1 MILITHYYI
10 LTSKKKMINETKLA
24 SLITLLDDPDPQ
36 IFKQIE
42 EELLS
47 YGNEVVGYLEG
58 AWEKSFDSILQ
69 ERIENLIHKIQFI
82 NVKEDLALWYQSG
95 GFDLLRGFI
104 IINRYQYPDLNEQK
118 IINQIEAIKRDIWLQ
133 LIYESSPIE
142 KVKLIN
148 HIFYNVY
155 GFSGNTTN
163 HQDPKNSFLSEVLE
177 SKKGNQISLAIIYS
191 IIAQKLDIPIYGVNL
206 PQHFILAYADEKAK
220 YDEENGILF
229 YINVFNKGYVFGKK
243 DIDQFLKQLKINP
256 EQLFYE
262 PCSNTEILKRV
273 IRNLISSYEKAGALE
288 PIKRRLV
295 KFSFH
300 SDKRL
305 FSALVAKNPPADFKD
320 SGRARRIDFSIHLYK
335 HCTLCG

>member
-1 MILITHYYI
+1 
-10 LTSKKKMINETKLA
+10 MINETKIA

-36 IFKQIE
+36 IFLQIE
-42 EELLS
+42 GELLS
-47 YGNEVVGYLEG
+47 YGNEVISYLEG
-58 AWEKSFDSILQ
+58 AWEKSFDALLQ

-104 IINRYQYPDLNEQK
+104 IINKYQYPDFNEQK

-288 PIKRRLV
+288 KSEELLSLLEV
-295 KFSFH
+295 
-300 SDKRL
+300 L
-305 FSALVAKNPPADFKD
+305 KD
-320 SGRARRIDFSIHLYK
+320 
-335 HCTLCG
+335 